1 MGYTFDTDEDTESR
15 RRRRRQSIADLLM
28 KNADAAPIQS
38 PWQGAAKMANA
49 GITGFLLG
57 REEKR
62 DREMAESRNAYGS
75 KLSEELAGLG
85 GGGGA
90 QSQSGSMSPVTQ
102 AMMPPE
108 QVKAIIDANVPEED
122 RAFAYRMA
130 EKESAFNPAAV
141 SPTGAKGLFQ
151 FTGGTWGDVTGQA
164 VGRGSDGRADP
175 VANTK
180 AFVELTRRNR
190 EALRG
195 VLGREPS
202 PGELAVAHQQG
213 VGGATALLTGKG
225 TVNPR
230 NLAVQAGN
238 PKNAQD
244 IMRYYGYAPGEG
256 QGGPVQVAQ
265 AGGSGDA
272 TLAGG
277 DTLQGRGMPDANRL
291 MQIATDRNAP
301 PEIRERAK
309 LMLQSM
315 PKPRDPLEEE
325 AKRLQIQKL
334 RRDVNPEAPTPL
346 TPEERQQLGIRPDI
360 PAYRQGKEIKFGPAG
375 TSISNT
381 VSAGDKADGTFR
393 TENAKAISKRFND
406 MSDEGGAA
414 QAELAQIRFL
424 RENLGQLPGGFLGG
438 AQALA
443 SQYGIK
449 LGPNTSNIEAAQA
462 IISKLVPTQ
471 KAPGSGTISDADLAL
486 FKSSLPALSN
496 TAAGNA
502 LILDTMEGLAL
513 HKQKQSEIATAV
525 LLEEKTPKEALQ
537 ELRALPD
544 PLAAATKAIRDSAK
558 SKSSP
563 KAGAGSPPAGVTP
576 AEWKA
581 MTDEER
587 ALWK

>member
-1 MGYTFDTDEDTESR
+1 MAVSTSYMFDTDEDTETR

-38 PWQGAAKMANA
+38 PWQGAAKMASS
-49 GITGFLLG
+49 GISGLLLG
-57 REEKR
+57 MEEKR
-62 DREMAESRNAYGS
+62 DREMAESRNAYGA
-75 KLSEELAGLG
+75 ERNAELDRMGGLG
-85 GGGGA
+85 
-90 QSQSGSMSPVTQ
+90 QPQQQLSMSPVTQ

-195 VLGREPS
+195 VLGRDPT

-244 IMRYYGYAPGEG
+244 IMRYYGFAPDQG
-256 QGGPVQVAQ
+256 QGGPIQVAQ
-265 AGGSGDA
+265 ANTGGG
-272 TLAGG
+272 TM
-277 DTLQGRGMPDANRL
+277 TDANRL

-325 AKRLQIQKL
+325 AKRLQVERGRLELQKL
-334 RRDVNPEAPTPL
+334 RNPAAPPPPDAIRKLEAVGIDQPTMQAAIRDPQHPLHKIVSNALGGGVNNSVTVKNEGQIPPGHEAIRDAAGNL
-346 TPEERQQLGIRPDI
+346 TG
-360 PAYRQGKEIKFGPAG
+360 YRKVPGSP
-375 TSISNT
+375 
-381 VSAGDKADGTFR
+381 
-393 TENAKAISKRFND
+393 
-406 MSDEGGAA
+406 
-414 QAELAQIRFL
+414 QAEAA
-424 RENLGQLPGGFLGG
+424 ENQT
-438 AQALA
+438 AMQKKAA
-443 SQYGIK
+443 NVVVDTI
-449 LGPNTSNIEAAQA
+449 TDIE
-462 IISKLVPTQ
+462 K
-471 KAPGSGTISDADLAL
+471 TISDTRLPTTGFFGNVSAKIPGTPAHNVMANLETVAANISFDKLNEMRKASPTGGALGNVTEKELDLLKASMAAL
-486 FKSSLPALSN
+486 RQSQGGEQFKKNLQRVKDNFLDVIHGPGKRPTDA
-496 TAAGNA
+496 AAGKEN
-502 LILDTMEGLAL
+502 DPMGL
-513 HKQKQSEIATAV
+513 
-525 LLEEKTPKEALQ
+525 
-537 ELRALPD
+537 R
-544 PLAAATKAIRDSAK
+544 
-558 SKSSP
+558 
-563 KAGAGSPPAGVTP
+563 
-576 AEWKA
+576 
-581 MTDEER
+581 
-587 ALWK
+587 